1 MASSH
6 PRRPEA
12 EDGARFH
19 AWKSCLGV
27 LGIPFL
33 DVLRVLAAVLLLGNV
48 HFTDNAEGNAEPNGE
63 VEPIARSN
71 FLQ

>member
-1 MASSH
+1 M
-6 PRRPEA
+6 
-12 EDGARFH
+12 
-19 AWKSCLGV
+19 

-63 VEPIARSN
+63 VEPTARSN
-71 FLQ
+71 FLQKHVYNPPSLYSNYRHTSYG

>member
-1 MASSH
+1 M
-6 PRRPEA
+6 
-12 EDGARFH
+12 
-19 AWKSCLGV
+19 

-71 FLQ
+71 FLRKNVYTPLPHYSNFRHTPYG

>member
-1 MASSH
+1 M
-6 PRRPEA
+6 
-12 EDGARFH
+12 
-19 AWKSCLGV
+19 

-63 VEPIARSN
+63 VERSLYSN
-71 FLQ
+71 YRHTSYG